1 MGTVSQLMWERKG
14 AGEPRHGSA
23 QAGNAARCSRA
34 SWKGG
39 VRSGMPGTLRS
50 SEGGSGT
57 WFAAIAGRDGVPRD
71 QMVTIT

>member
-1 MGTVSQLMWERKG
+1 MSLDTDQPRREMQPG
-14 AGEPRHGSA
+14 AAGPHG
-23 QAGNAARCSRA
+23 
-34 SWKGG
+34 KEV